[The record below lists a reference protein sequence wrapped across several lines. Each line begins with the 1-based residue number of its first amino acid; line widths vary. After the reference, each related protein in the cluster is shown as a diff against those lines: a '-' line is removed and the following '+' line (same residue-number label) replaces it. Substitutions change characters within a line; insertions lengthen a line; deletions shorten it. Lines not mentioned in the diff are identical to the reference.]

1 VRIKFPQGFV
11 EVDLT
16 FADLVKLDGD
26 SPADSRAGLDPHS
39 DDLSHPTPQALDP
52 VGGFFQ
58 KEVEVE
64 QQTTVVDF
72 DIRKA
77 ILSAA
82 DSRDREPSSITLHK
96 NSLPDWSW
104 SSPVPADTPL
114 GKRGHGTAR
123 ERFRRELEK
132 FFAGH
137 SEEYEEAA
145 SIAAEALSEE
155 LSTIESEAA

>member
-1 VRIKFPQGFV
+1 VKIKFPQGVV

-16 FADLVKLDGD
+16 FADLVKVDD
-26 SPADSRAGLDPHS
+26 SPAEPHG
-39 DDLSHPTPQALDP
+39 DDLSRPTLEVVDP

-58 KEVEVE
+58 KGVELE
-64 QQTTVVDF
+64 QQATGTVDF
-72 DIRKA
+72 DICKA
-77 ILSAA
+77 ILSEA
-82 DSRDREPSSITLHK
+82 DCRDREPSSITLHK

-104 SSPVPADTPL
+104 SAPISDTL
-114 GKRGHGTAR
+114 GKRATHGTAR

-145 SIAAEALSEE
+145 AIAAEAVSEE

>member
-1 VRIKFPQGFV
+1 MKIKFPQGLV

-16 FADLVKLDGD
+16 FADLVKVDD
-26 SPADSRAGLDPHS
+26 DSRAGLDPQS
-39 DDLSHPTPQALDP
+39 DDLSHPTPQVLDP
-52 VGGFFQ
+52 VGGLFQ
-58 KEVEVE
+58 KGVELE
-64 QQTTVVDF
+64 QQTTGTVDF
-72 DIRKA
+72 DICKA
-77 ILSAA
+77 ILSEA
-82 DSRDREPSSITLHK
+82 DVRDREPSSITLHK
-96 NSLPDWSW
+96 NGLPDWSW
-104 SSPVPADTPL
+104 SSPVSADTPL